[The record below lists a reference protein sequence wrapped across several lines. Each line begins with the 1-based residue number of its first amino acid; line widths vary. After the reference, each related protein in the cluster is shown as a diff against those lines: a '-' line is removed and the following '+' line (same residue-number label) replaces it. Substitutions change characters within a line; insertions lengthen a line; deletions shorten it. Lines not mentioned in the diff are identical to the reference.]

1 MKDKHISTYRV
12 LDKSLNNRLKEV
24 DSGIL
29 QLSALKLY
37 GRLMIIFRF
46 LGNYRA
52 NLIVGLFL
60 KYYDSRVD
68 LSFIIKSKGNRII
81 RLPGTTM
88 AAYDIYVEIK
98 EDSLRLLRLS
108 AGAGSSSLIDETIS
122 LVKE

>member
-1 MKDKHISTYRV
+1 MKYKHISAYRV
-12 LDKSLNNRLKEV
+12 LDKSLNNKLKEKDV

-60 KYYDSRVD
+60 KYYNSRVD

-98 EDSLRLLRLS
+98 EDSLRLLS
-108 AGAGSSSLIDETIS
+108 IGSSSLINETIS

>member
-1 MKDKHISTYRV
+1 
-12 LDKSLNNRLKEV
+12 
-24 DSGIL
+24 
-29 QLSALKLY
+29 
-37 GRLMIIFRF
+37 MIIFRF

-60 KYYDSRVD
+60 KYYNSRVD
-68 LSFIIKSKGNRII
+68 LNFIIKSKGNRII

-98 EDSLRLLRLS
+98 EDNLRLVS
-108 AGAGSSSLIDETIS
+108 IGSSSFIDETIS